1 MPRLLACCEL
11 EAAPVS
17 LPAGVEVGSVSGRLE
32 VDVEDEVVVDVE
44 DEVVDVVVV
53 GLSASADG
61 DVEAFGGAVDDC

>member
-32 VDVEDEVVVDVE
+32 VDVDVE